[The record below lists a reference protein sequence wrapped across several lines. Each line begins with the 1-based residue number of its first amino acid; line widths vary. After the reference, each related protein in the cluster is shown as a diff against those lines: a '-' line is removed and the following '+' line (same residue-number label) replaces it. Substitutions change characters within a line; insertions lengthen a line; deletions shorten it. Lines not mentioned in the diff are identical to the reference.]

1 VRELGK
7 DARPKC
13 FGLGRNER
21 LTVVWPTPM
30 NPLSPQQLIAA
41 IAPQLLTQH
50 LLDVIAQDS
59 KALPTPAEQHRLGRV
74 QGDLMELR
82 YFEEILTVREGGT
95 RASDAPVEAI
105 LGCRVTRRA
114 GRAA

>member
-1 VRELGK
+1 
-7 DARPKC
+7 
-13 FGLGRNER
+13 
-21 LTVVWPTPM
+21 
-30 NPLSPQQLIAA
+30 
-41 IAPQLLTQH
+41 
-50 LLDVIAQDS
+50 
-59 KALPTPAEQHRLGRV
+59 V

-82 YFEEILTVREGGT
+82 YFAEILTVREGAT